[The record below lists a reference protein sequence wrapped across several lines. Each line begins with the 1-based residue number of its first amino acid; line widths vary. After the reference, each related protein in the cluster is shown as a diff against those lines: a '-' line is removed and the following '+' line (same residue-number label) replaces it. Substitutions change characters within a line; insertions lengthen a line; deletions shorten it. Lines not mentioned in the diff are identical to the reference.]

1 MSVLVTGAS
10 RGIGRTI
17 ALHLA
22 ETHDVGVQYRTSA
35 DAAATVVT
43 EAEQKGATA
52 VALQADVRDST
63 AVDDL
68 LAEAAD
74 ALGGLDAVVNNAG
87 TICPAPI
94 TDLSDEDWQEVVE
107 TNLTGAFYVARAA
120 VPYLRENDEAGGD
133 IISISSIGGTGGT
146 VDTSYA
152 ASKAGLHGLTRALAR
167 EVGPDNIQANAIA
180 PGPVTTEMNDEIVA
194 YLEEIEFHGHENI
207 DTHLPT
213 YACDPAEIAGT
224 VEYLLKNQ
232 HIHGEIINVNG
243 GMQFQ

>member
-22 ETHDVGVQYRTSA
+22 ETQDVAVNYHTSA
-35 DAAATVVT
+35 AAADSVVT
-43 EAEQKGATA
+43 EAEQQGATA
-52 VALQADVRDST
+52 VALQADVRDSA
-63 AVDDL
+63 AVDDM

-74 ALGGLDAVVNNAG
+74 ALGGLDAIVNNAG
-87 TICPAPI
+87 IIRPARV
-94 TDLSDEDWQEVVE
+94 TDLSDEDWQAVIE

-120 VPYLRENDEAGGD
+120 VPYLRGNDGDGGD
-133 IISISSIGGTGGT
+133 IINVSSIGGTGGT
-146 VDTSYA
+146 VDASYA

-167 EVGPDNIQANAIA
+167 EVGPKNIQANAIA
-180 PGPVTTEMNDEIVA
+180 PGPVTTEMNDEIVE

-224 VEYLLKNQ
+224 VEYLLGNEF
-232 HIHGEIINVNG
+232 IHGEIINVNG
-243 GMQFQ
+243 GMQFR